1 MKRGMLSILPLAVG
15 AALYGL
21 AFGVLA
27 AQAGFPWWGVGLMS
41 AGVHAGSSQIVAV
54 DQFSAGSGLVGA
66 VFAGAIMNLR
76 YLGITASLAG
86 ILARLPPWRR
96 LLALHLTSDENWA
109 LTMSERGKDP
119 SIGAPFLL
127 GAGSVM
133 FVTWFASTAIGAQ
146 IGAVLPDLDAAGLGF
161 AFTAAFIAMA
171 RSMAPR
177 RIAAFLPWGMT
188 FVLAIG
194 LVSAGISRASAIL
207 VASLAGLA
215 LAALLRRYRRPA

>member
-1 MKRGMLSILPLAVG
+1 MTRGMLSILPLAVG

-27 AQAGFPWWGVGLMS
+27 AQAGFPWWGVGLMG

-54 DQFSAGSGLVGA
+54 DQFSTGSGLVGA

-86 ILARLPPWRR
+86 ILAALPLWQRLV
-96 LLALHLTSDENWA
+96 ALHLTSDENWA
-109 LTMSERGKDP
+109 LTMSERRKD
-119 SIGAPFLL
+119 SGVGAAFLL

-133 FVTWFASTAIGAQ
+133 FVTWSVSTAVGAQ
-146 IGAVLPDLDAAGLGF
+146 IGTLLPDLDAAGLGF

-177 RIAAFLPWGMT
+177 RISAFLPWGVT
-188 FVLAIG
+188 FGLAIG
-194 LVSAGISRASAIL
+194 LMSAGMSRALAIL
-207 VASLAGLA
+207 AASLAGLA
-215 LAALLRRYRRPA
+215 LAALLRKSGRHA